1 MKFSKLDQYKG
12 LIFDLDGTLINSM
25 PYHAK
30 AWKQVA
36 NEHGFDIDIN
46 DIYRLGGSASLDI
59 AKYYLNQGYP
69 VGDPVLYVNRKIEIF
84 LENLEQI
91 EIFEKIM
98 DYLKERRKAGVC
110 IALGTGSRNDN
121 VKKVLEAKNMSAYF
135 DVIVT
140 SDDVTKHK
148 PNPDTFLLA
157 AKKMNLKSE
166 DCCVFEDGGL
176 GLKAAI
182 SGGFDCVEVKDGEC
196 INFYELERS

>member
-1 MKFSKLDQYKG
+1 MKFSKLNQYKG

-46 DIYRLGGSASLDI
+46 DIYRLGGSASIDI
-59 AKYYLNQGYP
+59 ARYYLNQGYP
-69 VGDPVLYVNRKIEIF
+69 VGDPQLYVNRKIDIF
-84 LENLEQI
+84 LENLQQI
-91 EIFEKIM
+91 DIFDKIM
-98 DYLKERRKAGVC
+98 DILIERRNAGVC

-121 VKKVLEAKNMSAYF
+121 VKKVLEAKNMNAYF

-157 AKKMNLKSE
+157 AKRMNLKPCE
-166 DCCVFEDGGL
+166 CCVFEDGGL

-182 SGGFDCVEVKDGEC
+182 NGGFDCVEVNEGEC
-196 INFYELERS
+196 INFYELDRS